1 VTDSINNPEVAMD
14 QNKKWEPSLFRTAIF
29 RLLSGVICLAI
40 VWMFFNAFSWATVL
54 PHGYLLLY
62 MGVFALLGYDGF
74 AITDAMESRI
84 GNIIYWGVKG

>member
-40 VWMFFNAFSWATVL
+40 IWMLFNEFSWGNSAKVRLICVDRTN
-54 PHGYLLLY
+54 LLL
-62 MGVFALLGYDGF
+62 
-74 AITDAMESRI
+74 
-84 GNIIYWGVKG
+84 

>member
-1 VTDSINNPEVAMD
+1 MH
-14 QNKKWEPSLFRTAIF
+14 QNKKWEPSLLRTAIF
-29 RLLSGVICLAI
+29 RVLSGVICLAI
-40 VWMFFNAFSWATVL
+40 IWMLFNEFSWATVVL
-54 PHGYLLLY
+54 YGYLLLY